1 MTGYTPYRY
10 FPAARLAL
18 ARVPKAGCTSLTRWA
33 NEVETALLAP
43 GGTATP
49 RNGIRLASIAEA
61 SPGTL
66 RVTTLR
72 HPVDRVVSVYA
83 NKIMASPAEEWIFRY
98 LRAPWYPR
106 LESLAEVRSG
116 FRRFVERLASDDQFL
131 EGENIHWRS
140 QSLTVPDI
148 AAFDLV
154 LPTSRLVELPTLVA
168 GLRPDLAVAAA
179 VPMKKENAADTA
191 LADFLLEPD
200 LVATIER
207 VYEDDLALLDRHGI
221 DRAFRRPVG
230 RLPDASFDVD
240 AELQRLR
247 TDRRV
252 EYHRILDR
260 FLDG

>member
-10 FPAARLAL
+10 FPTARLAL

-33 NEVETALLAP
+33 NEVETALLPPDAP
-43 GGTATP
+43 ATP
-49 RNGIRLASIAEA
+49 RNGIHLGRIAEVP
-61 SPGTL
+61 PGTL

-83 NKIMASPAEEWIFRY
+83 NKILASPAGEWIFRY

-106 LESLAEVRSG
+106 LESLAEIRSG
-116 FRRFVERLASDDQFL
+116 FRRFVETLAADDGFL
-131 EGENIHWRS
+131 RGENIHWRP

-154 LPTSRLVELPTLVA
+154 LPTGRLGELPGIVA
-168 GLRPDLAVAAA
+168 GLRADLARAAD

-191 LADFLLEPD
+191 LADFLLETD

-207 VYEDDLALLDRHGI
+207 VYADDLALLDRHGI

-230 RLPDASFDVD
+230 RLPDTAFDVD
-240 AELQRLR
+240 AELVRLR
-247 TDRRV
+247 AGRRA
-252 EYHRILDR
+252 EYHSILDR